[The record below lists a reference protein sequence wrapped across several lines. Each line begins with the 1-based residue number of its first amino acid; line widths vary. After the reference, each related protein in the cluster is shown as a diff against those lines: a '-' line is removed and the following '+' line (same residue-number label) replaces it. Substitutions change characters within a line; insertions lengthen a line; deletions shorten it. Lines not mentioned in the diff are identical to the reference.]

1 MAAIGLGLRGVQKA
15 VGNLPELQKDD
26 GRARHRDVLEARQSN
41 VGGAEYEEPSQQR
54 GTKGGRYSYED
65 RKRASTETV
74 RGAAGLGRRTSGGS
88 IVLLMQL
95 IERVVGGER
104 RERLRLP

>member
-54 GTKGGRYSYED
+54 GTKGGRYSYVGVLGVDAGYVVREL
-65 RKRASTETV
+65 KTATIVAAALVGV
-74 RGAAGLGRRTSGGS
+74 RG
-88 IVLLMQL
+88 
-95 IERVVGGER
+95 
-104 RERLRLP
+104 